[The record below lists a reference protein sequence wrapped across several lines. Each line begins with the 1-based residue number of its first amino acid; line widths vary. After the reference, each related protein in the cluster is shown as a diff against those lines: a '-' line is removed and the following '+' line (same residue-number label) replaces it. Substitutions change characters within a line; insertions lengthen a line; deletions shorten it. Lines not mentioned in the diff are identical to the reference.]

1 MNLYL
6 NVTMFY
12 YFFLCQALPGSS
24 KHDACLPVRVGSLW
38 EQVFAWG
45 EPIEKG
51 SAYNPFHTEKGR

>member
-1 MNLYL
+1 
-6 NVTMFY
+6 MFY